1 MQDVLKNFVLESLAQ
16 DGLFIAG
23 GIAAKNKDIF
33 ESKDFFDEFEN
44 VYQYSNFL
52 KKVSI
57 FVILDEDIG
66 LKGAC
71 FAAMKKFGDL

>member
-1 MQDVLKNFVLESLAQ
+1 M

-23 GIAAKNKDIF
+23 GIAAKNKEIF
-33 ESKDFFDEFEN
+33 NSKDFFVEFEN

-52 KKVSI
+52 KKISV
-57 FVILDEDIG
+57 FVILDENIG

-71 FAAMKKFGDL
+71 FAATKKIRSLQI